1 MTAHAL
7 VSKPPHPPTK
17 EPIANGTIRNVEG
30 EERIFYEGYWVRHY
44 KVVESLSL
52 KRSLIDSLARRVF
65 HHAESGI
72 NTPGN
77 RLEEVQLAYE
87 QEQNPGRKRVLAAM
101 LAGALLNRGTDI
113 LTRIVQLEQIGVK
126 LKPDN
131 ELIKECGRCFMGAL
145 EHGKFI
151 RPVTG
156 KEGLNE
162 LWGEPFKAFTM
173 SVSSFLETRYLKI
186 AMTMRAVDSIRDKLL
201 ELFEDDP
208 LFAPMIPLITE
219 LADSARHAAETMR
232 IDPHNIE
239 VWPRFVSAADRL
251 SNTEPVI
258 SEDTGR
264 FKLTLAHRGTE
275 LIHRGGE
282 LMVHLA
288 TLRVPMPKTTQRF
301 LRHCDRFTGR
311 FRVRSPRRH

>member
-1 MTAHAL
+1 MTARAL
-7 VSKPPHPPTK
+7 LSKPPHRPAT
-17 EPIANGTIRNVEG
+17 EPVANGTIRNIDG
-30 EERIFYEGYWVRHY
+30 EERIFFEGYWVRHY
-44 KVVESLSL
+44 QVEESLSL
-52 KRSLIDSLARRVF
+52 KRRLIDSLTRRVF
-65 HHAESGI
+65 HHAEPGI

-77 RLEEVQLAYE
+77 RMEEVRHAHD
-87 QEQNPGRKRVLAAM
+87 QESDPARKRVLAAM

-131 ELIKECGRCFMGAL
+131 ELIKECGSCFMGAL

-156 KEGLNE
+156 KEGLDE

-186 AMTMRAVDSIRDKLL
+186 AMTMRAIDSIRDKLL
-201 ELFEDDP
+201 ELFKDDS
-208 LFAPMIPLITE
+208 LFAPMIPLITD
-219 LADSARHAAETMR
+219 LAESARHAAETMR
-232 IDPHNIE
+232 IDPHNVD
-239 VWPRFVSAADRL
+239 VWPRFVAAADRL
-251 SNTEPVI
+251 GAAEPVI

-264 FKLTLAHRGTE
+264 FKLALAHRGAE
-275 LIHRGGE
+275 LIHRGGK

-301 LRHCDRFTGR
+301 LKLCDRFTE
-311 FRVRSPRRH
+311 RVRARSRPH